1 MGIRIP
7 QSNVSSGVA
16 DKAITKE
23 MHDGLERATT
33 TASSLEAKQG
43 NDNISK
49 TQTKA
54 TPSGSS
60 SPRTS
65 SEGGPEE
72 GNTSRSGEGS
82 MYLLELM
89 DICTKLSD
97 KVTALE
103 NELKST
109 KSVYNKA
116 FITLTKRVKKVEKKL
131 KQKRR
136 RAVVVF
142 SEDEEAS
149 LDYKDSPKQ
158 GRMIEEIDEDDT
170 VNLVKNSKQGE
181 AHETTRHRMESDD
194 TKVVDFSTAGPQ
206 KDDDDLTLVETLV
219 NIK

>member
-1 MGIRIP
+1 
-7 QSNVSSGVA
+7 
-16 DKAITKE
+16 

-33 TASSLEAKQG
+33 TASSLESKQG

-65 SEGGPEE
+65 SEGGPECHVTM
-72 GNTSRSGEGS
+72 GVVMFRLGLKG
-82 MYLLELM
+82 YLTFPM
-89 DICTKLSD
+89 NHHS
-97 KVTALE
+97 
-103 NELKST
+103 
-109 KSVYNKA
+109 
-116 FITLTKRVKKVEKKL
+116 EK
-131 KQKRR
+131 
-136 RAVVVF
+136 
-142 SEDEEAS
+142 
-149 LDYKDSPKQ
+149 

-170 VNLVKNSKQGE
+170 VNLFKNSKQGE